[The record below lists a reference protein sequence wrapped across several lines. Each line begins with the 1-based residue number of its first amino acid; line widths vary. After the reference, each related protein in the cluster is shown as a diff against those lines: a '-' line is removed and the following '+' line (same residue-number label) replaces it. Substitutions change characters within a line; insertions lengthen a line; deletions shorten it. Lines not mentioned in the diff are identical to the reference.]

1 MRTSVSWGSS
11 GIGVI
16 AAAAIVCAAQ
26 TPARAQDKPMA
37 LTALDYIEIEQLVAK
52 YAVAIVHC
60 TNSGYDYA
68 DLYTEDGWFAPAREG
83 KVGNRFQGRERLA
96 EAAGGGKGGCREVA
110 WREVTHVPTNHV
122 ITATPQG
129 AVGRVDLVAVGV
141 DNDPFKVE
149 RQGYY
154 EDVYVK
160 TPKGWRFGSRTH
172 HLRSGQT
179 VTPLNRP
186 QQQK

>member
-1 MRTSVSWGSS
+1 MVWT
-11 GIGVI
+11 GVI
-16 AAAAIVCAAQ
+16 VATAMVAVARN
-26 TPARAQDKPMA
+26 PARAQDGGKPMT
-37 LTALDYIEIEQLVAK
+37 LTALDYIEIQQLVAK
-52 YAVAIVHC
+52 YATAVVNC

-68 DLYTEDGWFAPAREG
+68 DLYTGDGWFAPARDG

-96 EAAGGGKGGCREVA
+96 EAAGGGKGGCREVS

-122 ITATPQG
+122 ITATPRG

-154 EDVYVK
+154 EDVYFK
-160 TPKGWRFGSRTH
+160 TPNGWRFGSRTH
-172 HLRSGQT
+172 HLRAGQT
-179 VTPLNRP
+179 VTPLN
-186 QQQK
+186 QQQKK

>member
-1 MRTSVSWGSS
+1 MKRPRSWGSVA
-11 GIGVI
+11 GRGVVV
-16 AAAAIVCAAQ
+16 AVAIVVVAQ
-26 TPARAQDKPMA
+26 TPARAQDEGKSIM
-37 LTALDYIEIEQLVAK
+37 LTALDYIEIQQLVAR
-52 YAVAIVHC
+52 YATAIVHC

-68 DLYTEDGWFAPAREG
+68 DLYTEDGWFAPARDG
-83 KVGNRFQGRERLA
+83 KVGNKFQGRERLA

-141 DNDPFKVE
+141 NNDPFKVE

-172 HLRSGQT
+172 HLRPGQT

-186 QQQK
+186 